1 MKLDTFSFN
10 DAVDVQGVVLV
21 KFSAKWCGP
30 CKVYAPTFEKF
41 AEENPEIKCY
51 SVDCEESPELAEEH
65 GIMAIPMTLLFV
77 DGKFV
82 KQRQGK
88 LSEEQLSELSR
99 K

>member
-10 DAVDVQGVVLV
+10 DAIDVPGIVFV

-30 CKVYAPTFEKF
+30 CKVYAPVFEKF
-41 AEENPEIKCY
+41 AEENLDVKCY

-65 GIMAIPMTLLFV
+65 GIMSIPMTLVFV
-77 DGKFV
+77 EGKFV

-88 LSEEQLSELSR
+88 LSPDQLLELS
-99 K
+99 KN

>member
-10 DAVDVQGVVLV
+10 DAIDVPGVVLV
-21 KFSAKWCGP
+21 KFSAIWCGP
-30 CKVYAPTFEKF
+30 CKVYAPVFEKF
-41 AEENPEIKCY
+41 AEENPDVKCY

-65 GIMAIPMTLLFV
+65 GIMSIPMTLLFV

-88 LSEEQLSELSR
+88 LSLEQLLELS
-99 K
+99 KN

>member
-10 DAVDVQGVVLV
+10 DAVDVSGVVFV
-21 KFSAKWCGP
+21 KFSAAWCGP
-30 CKVYAPTFEKF
+30 CKIYAPVFEKF
-41 AEENPEIKCY
+41 AEENPDVKCY
-51 SVDCEESPELAEEH
+51 SVDCVESPELAEEH
-65 GIMAIPMTLLFV
+65 GIMSIPMTLVFV

-88 LSEEQLSELSR
+88 LSSEQLSELAQ

>member
-10 DAVDVQGVVLV
+10 DAIDVPGIVFV
-21 KFSAKWCGP
+21 KFSAAWCGP
-30 CKVYAPTFEKF
+30 CKVYAPVFEKF
-41 AEENPEIKCY
+41 AEENPDVKCY

-65 GIMAIPMTLLFV
+65 GIMSIPMTLVFV

-88 LSEEQLSELSR
+88 LSEEQLTELAQ